1 HNNTV
6 DANYHGNDTYIY
18 ISTDVALDSNDAT
31 DTFNVLPVNDAP
43 NVNGNFAITN
53 QFQPVTLTLS
63 GADIDGDALNFKITA
78 LPANGS
84 LYAGGNTSGHLIT
97 SADILGAGYALAGAQ
112 VTYLPTGDYFG
123 GDSFSF
129 VSFDGQLASPT
140 ATASITIND
149 VTPPQIV
156 LGGST
161 GNENDGQTQAF
172 TWSVTDP
179 S

>member
-1 HNNTV
+1 
-6 DANYHGNDTYIY
+6 
-18 ISTDVALDSNDAT
+18 
-31 DTFNVLPVNDAP
+31 
-43 NVNGNFAITN
+43 
-53 QFQPVTLTLS
+53 
-63 GADIDGDALNFKITA
+63 
-78 LPANGS
+78 
-84 LYAGGNTSGHLIT
+84 
-97 SADILGAGYALAGAQ
+97 LAGAQ

-156 LGGST
+156 LGGSS

-172 TWSVTDP
+172 TWSVSDP
-179 S
+179 SGLGSLLVTVTHDGNTVFTSASAFGSVNFDSLGLGLFEIVVNAADGVGNTTTASRSVNVGDDDTSGPAIITSGSTGSETDG